1 MLNTVFFGSKND
13 FNQVLVHWLSQK
25 TNLTGVVWT
34 SSTAWQQTW
43 SGRLAFARR
52 RLRRYGL
59 LKVINETLF
68 FLCYHGFIKKDDT
81 ADLYER
87 IIHPY
92 WDEHGSASW
101 MGEAIFTL
109 DVNEQPV
116 LDFLRERQP
125 DVAFAMCIN
134 NFFGEELRSIPKHG
148 VLLWHEGITPEY
160 KGLYAP
166 FWAVHNLDFDNIG
179 YTLLRMNDKFD
190 AGEILIQGAAENVD
204 PAQHNHVYIGHKAII
219 DSLPGVD
226 GLLTK
231 LEAGSARYIA
241 RSDAKPG
248 YYTYPGITDLIRQRV
263 RLRRR
268 SRKELKGVNDRTTAR

>member
-1 MLNTVFFGSKND
+1 MLKTVFFGSKND
-13 FNQVLVHWLSQK
+13 FNQTLVHWLSQK
-25 TNLTGVVWT
+25 TNLTGVVWIRA
-34 SSTAWQQTW
+34 TAWQKTW

-52 RLRRYGL
+52 RFRRYGL

-68 FLCYHGFIKKDDT
+68 FLYYHRFIQKDDT
-81 ADLYER
+81 ADMYEH

-92 WDEHGSASW
+92 WKEHGNVSW
-101 MGEAIFTL
+101 TGDAIFAS

-134 NFFGEELRSIPKHG
+134 NYFDEELRSIPKHG

-166 FWAVHNLDFDNIG
+166 FWAAHNLDFDNIG
-179 YTLLRMNDKFD
+179 YTLLRMNEKFD

-204 PAQHNHVYIGHKAII
+204 PTRHNHIYIGHKAIM
-219 DSLPGVD
+219 DSLPEVD
-226 GLLTK
+226 GLLTR
-231 LEAGSARYIA
+231 LEAGSARPLA
-241 RSDAKPG
+241 RPDAKPG

-268 SRKELKGVNDRTTAR
+268 SRKEQG